1 MRAHRIAAVVAASLI
16 VSSVTS
22 AQVGRGWSDWLTSYA
37 DAQRTSWLR
46 TDPNISV
53 ESMSKAGFDLQ
64 WTSKLDNQSRGLAGL
79 TQGVTAS
86 GVTLFVPTSLVAG
99 SSNNLYMLDNDIGH
113 VVWSRTFEG
122 TLPAAT
128 AGCSGGITS
137 APTRIVSGAAAPT
150 PAAGAV
156 AAPAGRG
163 NQQGYRS
170 AIGEPGQGIP
180 VEARGGGAG
189 RAAGPGR
196 RRRTR
201 GAGPSGRS
209 AGPGGGQQGRG
220 QGAGIPGAPNVG
232 GGGLGRAMVG
242 YAVAVNGQLHVVG
255 LQSGK
260 DLQRPAPFLPANS
273 QWSNPIAVG
282 TMMYAATSGNC
293 AGAPNG
299 VFAIDLDA
307 ADKPVVSYRTNGGSV
322 VGSVAFSSDGNTL
335 LAAIGPGSVTG
346 DGKANAIVALDPG
359 TLQLK
364 DWFTQP
370 AAEFVTGPT
379 VFRHG
384 TKDIVAAAT
393 KDGRVIL
400 LDSASLGGANHATP
414 LAGVAAP
421 PCERRLDLS
430 GRAVDLGARR
440 RRNGRRLLA
449 PRRGGFSSLSRAGRR
464 ALARPTVRSA
474 RALSSPFAWRR
485 SRVQLSLEP
494 EWTSNDLT
502 TPATPIIVNG
512 VVFALSTGRPAAA
525 GAANRIAGGA
535 LCLRRRLGQG
545 ALEQRQIDDDLCVT
559 RQLLE
564 RLEPG
569 LRRHRRRDRSRV
581 RLPRRASVVDFARV
595 HAAVYA
601 FARAALQKSR
611 HLTVSL
617 TASDPAG
624 TWYSSSMA
632 AGYVCLSRF
641 IVSRISC
648 SGVSPLPHGR
658 FP

>member
-1 MRAHRIAAVVAASLI
+1 MRAHRIASVVAASLI
-16 VSSVTS
+16 ASGVTF
-22 AQVGRGWSDWLTSYA
+22 AQVGRGWSDWPTPYA

-53 ESMSKAGFDLQ
+53 ESMSKPGFDLQ

-99 SSNNLYMLDNDIGH
+99 SSNKLYMLDNDIGH

-128 AGCSGGITS
+128 AGCSGGITA

-150 PAAGAV
+150 PPAGA
-156 AAPAGRG
+156 ADGARRPRQSAGLSQCAWRAWPGYSRRG
-163 NQQGYRS
+163 S
-170 AIGEPGQGIP
+170 
-180 VEARGGGAG
+180 
-189 RAAGPGR
+189 R
-196 RRRTR
+196 RRAR
-201 GAGPSGRS
+201 SCGRS
-209 AGPGGGQQGRG
+209 ARRRQGGSARS
-220 QGAGIPGAPNVG
+220 AHRVAPRAHRIPGAPNVG

-242 YAVAVNGQLHVVG
+242 YAVAGDGQLHVVG

-260 DLQRPAPFLPANS
+260 DLQKPAPFLPANS
-273 QWSNPIAVG
+273 QWSNPVAVG

-299 VFAIDLDA
+299 VYAIDLDA

-346 DGKANAIVALDPG
+346 DGKANAIVALDPR

-370 AAEFVTGPT
+370 TAEFVTGPT

-384 TKDIVAAAT
+384 TKDVVAAAT

-414 LAGVAAP
+414 LLVSRPLFASGGSISAEALSTWARAAAATATSAGSEARWILVP
-421 PCERRLDLS
+421 VS
-430 GRAVDLGARR
+430 GRPSGARATNGAI
-440 RRNGRRLLA
+440 RNGA
-449 PRRGGFSSLSRAGRR
+449 VV
-464 ALARPTVRSA
+464 AL
-474 RALSSPFAWRR
+474 
-485 SRVQLSLEP
+485 RVAEAKGVLSLEP

-525 GAANRIAGGA
+525 GGTGSPAVLYAYDGVSGKA
-535 LCLRRRLGQG
+535 LWNSGKSMTTFASPG
-545 ALEQRQIDDDLCVT
+545 SYWSALSQVYVGTNDGT
-559 RQLLE
+559 
-564 RLEPG
+564 
-569 LRRHRRRDRSRV
+569 
-581 RLPRRASVVDFARV
+581 
-595 HAAVYA
+595 VYA
-601 FARAALQKSR
+601 FGFLDERR
-611 HLTVSL
+611 
-617 TASDPAG
+617 
-624 TWYSSSMA
+624 
-632 AGYVCLSRF
+632 
-641 IVSRISC
+641 
-648 SGVSPLPHGR
+648 
-658 FP
+658 

>member
-1 MRAHRIAAVVAASLI
+1 MPMR
-16 VSSVTS
+16 S
-22 AQVGRGWSDWLTSYA
+22 ARPGCGQT
-37 DAQRTSWLR
+37 RTSPSSR
-46 TDPNISV
+46 CRKP
-53 ESMSKAGFDLQ
+53 GFDLQ
-64 WTSKLDNQSRGLAGL
+64 WTSKLGNQSRGLAGL

-99 SSNNLYMLDNDIGH
+99 SSNNLYMLDNDIGY

-150 PAAGAV
+150 PPAGAA

-170 AIGEPGQGIP
+170 ALGEPGQGIP
-180 VEARGGGAG
+180 VEARGAAGAG
-189 RAAGPGR
+189 RGGRSAAR
-196 RRRTR
+196 
-201 GAGPSGRS
+201 PSGRS
-209 AGPGGGQQGRG
+209 GWRGGAQGRG
-220 QGAGIPGAPNVG
+220 QGEPVFLAH
-232 GGGLGRAMVG
+232 RTS
-242 YAVAVNGQLHVVG
+242 VAEASAERWSGTRSPADGQLHVVG

-273 QWSNPIAVG
+273 QWSNPVAVG

-299 VFAIDLDA
+299 VYAIDLDA

-346 DGKANAIVALDPG
+346 DGKANAIVALDPR

-370 AAEFVTGPT
+370 TAEFVTGPT

-384 TKDIVAAAT
+384 TKDVVAAAT

-414 LAGVAAP
+414 LLVSRPLFASGGSISADALSTWARAAAATATSP
-421 PCERRLDLS
+421 GSEARWILVPVS
-430 GRAVDLGARR
+430 GRPSGARATNGAI
-440 RRNGRRLLA
+440 RNGA
-449 PRRGGFSSLSRAGRR
+449 VVA
-464 ALARPTVRSA
+464 VRVA
-474 RALSSPFAWRR
+474 EAKG
-485 SRVQLSLEP
+485 VLSLEP
-494 EWTSNDLT
+494 AWTSNDLT

-525 GAANRIAGGA
+525 GHRIAGGA

-545 ALEQRQIDDDLCVT
+545 ALEQRQVDDNLCVA

-569 LRRHRRRDRSRV
+569 LRRHQRRDRSRV
-581 RLPRRASVVDFARV
+581 RLPRRAAVVRTSVCVRE
-595 HAAVYA
+595 HYTSAA
-601 FARAALQKSR
+601 
-611 HLTVSL
+611 
-617 TASDPAG
+617 
-624 TWYSSSMA
+624 
-632 AGYVCLSRF
+632 
-641 IVSRISC
+641 
-648 SGVSPLPHGR
+648 
-658 FP
+658 